1 MEKNKTFTAEELEQF
16 VHDHIQQKI
25 NNHELALTGVDLEVY
40 ENFERDMYIYNNA
53 LLEGI
58 INGIIMSGGKVEGIE
73 VE

>member
-1 MEKNKTFTAEELEQF
+1 MEELIFTMEELEQF

-25 NNHELALTGVDLEVY
+25 DNHELALTGVDLEVY

-58 INGIIMSGGKVEGIE
+58 INGIAMCDGKVEGIE
-73 VE
+73 MD